1 MHYNVV
7 PVIFV
12 LLQEGSTA
20 LHFACDEEHTDVV
33 QVLLARGADP
43 NLATHVSELSI
54 VTHIILYFYMY
65 VKNAP
70 LQQATLLTMM

>member
-33 QVLLARGADP
+33 RVLLARGADP
-43 NLATHVSELSI
+43 NLATHVSE
-54 VTHIILYFYMY
+54 F
-65 VKNAP
+65 
-70 LQQATLLTMM
+70 